1 MSRDC
6 VVLKGILASEMRVY
20 SLESAER
27 NKGEMEK
34 SQRAGNP
41 RDKGKKG
48 RGCRRS
54 EIQFSLLA
62 ENLEV
67 EPKQNMQ

>member
-6 VVLKGILASEMRVY
+6 VVLKEILASEMRVH

-34 SQRAGNP
+34 LQRAGNP